1 MWQMA
6 RPSKLLGLY
15 SVAITHLLGS
25 YSSMSAKI
33 RSINIAIS
41 SQPQN
46 WSASGNRTGI
56 DKKPVEGLV
65 QFANDGVAGDTVID
79 TNHHG
84 GYHRAV
90 YAYALEDAQWWEQKI
105 GRSISPGSFGENIT
119 TQGLD
124 VTGALIG
131 EQWRIGDLLL
141 EVAEPRIPCK
151 VFSGFWDRP
160 TLIKEFTEANRPGA
174 YMRIIEE
181 GLAEAG
187 NTIDIVYRPS
197 HGISI
202 GDLYAAKS
210 GAREKISEIA
220 VLKELSDEYREWA
233 QKVLS

>member
-1 MWQMA
+1 M
-6 RPSKLLGLY
+6 P
-15 SVAITHLLGS
+15 
-25 YSSMSAKI
+25 AKI
-33 RSINIAIS
+33 LSINIATT
-41 SQPQN
+41 SQLQN
-46 WSASGNRTGI
+46 WSDSGNRTGI
-56 DKKPVEGLV
+56 DKRPAEGLV
-65 QFANDGVAGDTVID
+65 QFGNDCVAGDTVVD
-79 TNHHG
+79 TKHHG

-90 YAYALEDAQWWEQKI
+90 YAYAVEDAQWWETKI
-105 GRSISPGSFGENIT
+105 GRTITPGMFGENIT

-160 TLIKEFTEANRPGA
+160 TLIKEFTEAGRPGA

-181 GLAEAG
+181 GMVEAG
-187 NTIDIVYRPS
+187 TAIEIVHRPS
-197 HGISI
+197 HGITI

-220 VLKELSDEYREWA
+220 VLKELSDEYRDWA
-233 QKVLS
+233 QKVSS